1 MDGGRSL
8 VYMIVAALHRLPSFR
23 SLASSPRRGV
33 VEVATLAV
41 LYGIYEAVRGQGHA
55 TLALAQGH
63 TDDIVALERSLHL
76 FSERAV
82 QDAADAIP
90 GVPTVLGIAYIAL
103 HFVGTAVFL
112 VWLHRRHRE
121 HFPVVRNTLI
131 GATGVALAIYILYPV
146 APPRL
151 AGLGFVDTV
160 TDSAKVNLSSD
171 MLGSLYNPFAAVP
184 SLHFGYALLVGL
196 TIAAV
201 ARGRLAKAIG
211 WGYPVVM
218 LLIIVAT
225 GNHFFFDAA
234 GGAAA
239 IGIGFL
245 FASWAGETP
254 AKSERRRQ
262 PVRESAA
269 AMS

>member
-1 MDGGRSL
+1 MN
-8 VYMIVAALHRLPSFR
+8 VAALHRFPSFR

-33 VEVATLAV
+33 VEVATLAF
-41 LYGIYEAVRGQGHA
+41 LYGIYELVRGQGHA
-55 TLALAQGH
+55 TLGLAQGH
-63 TDDIVALERSLHL
+63 TDDIVALEEHLHL
-76 FSERAV
+76 FGERTV
-82 QDAADAIP
+82 QNAADAIP
-90 GVPTVLGIAYIAL
+90 GVPTLLGIAYIVL

-112 VWLHRRHRE
+112 VWLHRQHRE
-121 HFPVVRNTLI
+121 RFPLVRNTLI
-131 GATGVALAIYILYPV
+131 GATAVALAIYILYPV

-201 ARGRLAKAIG
+201 ARGRLGKVIG
-211 WGYPVVM
+211 WSYPVVM
-218 LLIIVAT
+218 LLVIVAT

-245 FASWAGETP
+245 FASWLGEKP
-254 AKSERRRQ
+254 ARTERRRQ
-262 PVRESAA
+262 AARESAA
-269 AMS
+269 AMC